1 MKQNPKKKNSFF
13 ERLREWD
20 EGNFDL
26 TEAAMGELHPPRPER
41 KHQNMD
47 WVHHHLVRME
57 AREVSF
63 FEHLYPFMA
72 VILAAAMILFLLVVV
87 SEMPAFGRADT
98 PANTSVVIKRY
109 IGNGLEET
117 GAVNIVAGVILDYRA
132 FDTLGESHVLFTA
145 AIAVFILLLQEHDE
159 KEKQQDLRILKN
171 DLILRKTAA
180 VLLPLIIMFGVY
192 VILCGHLGPGGGFS
206 GGAIIGGGLILYSMA
221 FNTGN
226 LGRVINMRSY
236 RIIVLC
242 ALLSYSILKCYSF
255 FCGANGLHTI
265 FTTGTPGAIFSA
277 GLILPLNTAVGLV
290 VACTMYGFYSI
301 FTKGRI

>member
-1 MKQNPKKKNSFF
+1 MKKTEKNSFF
-13 ERLREWD
+13 KRLREWD

-26 TEAAMGELHPPRPER
+26 TEETMGELHPPRPVE
-41 KHQNMD
+41 KEQDMS
-47 WVHHHLVRME
+47 WVHQHIHRME
-57 AREVSF
+57 AREISF
-63 FEHLYPFMA
+63 FEHIYPFMA
-72 VILAAAMILFLLVVV
+72 VLLASVMILFLLIVV
-87 SEMPAFGRADT
+87 EQMPVFGSAET

-109 IGNGLEET
+109 IENGLEET

-145 AIAVFILLLQEHDE
+145 AIAVFILLLQEQEE
-159 KEKQQDLRILKN
+159 KERKRDMRILAN
-171 DLILRKTAA
+171 DPIMKKTAS
-180 VLLPLIIMFGVY
+180 VLMPLIIMFGVY

-206 GGAIIGGGLILYSMA
+206 GGAIIGSGLILYSMA
-221 FNTGN
+221 FNGGN
-226 LGRVINMRSY
+226 LNRVINMKSY
-236 RIIVLC
+236 RLIVLC

-277 GLILPLNTAVGLV
+277 GLILPLNAAVGLV